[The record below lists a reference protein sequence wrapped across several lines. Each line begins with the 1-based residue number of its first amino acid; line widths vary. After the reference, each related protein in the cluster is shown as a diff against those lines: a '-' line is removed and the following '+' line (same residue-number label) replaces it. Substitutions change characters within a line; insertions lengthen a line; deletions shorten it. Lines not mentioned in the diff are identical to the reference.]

1 MDINKYMQEIEE
13 KLKEQK
19 TEEEIFEHI
28 ETVENDNNDFDSS
41 VDNSVVNN
49 VTDNSINS
57 VNSVASEFGL
67 SEPKEEGIENTATVI
82 ETTETVESPIADFVD
97 LTNETIE
104 PIIEETVR
112 EDITEIKTEPKELKV
127 EVKEQ
132 VEENKALAEQ
142 PTNSVFSVGS
152 VVGDVQQTVLGRAKA
167 KINSE
172 KILDKHADKIAKVT
186 DRAMEVETERV
197 SLTVEQQ
204 DADNKVTKQEIR
216 NKLIVLN
223 AEAKRLEKEQKQ
235 LNKEQKA
242 DHKARNNAAKWELY
256 KDKLTKMKY
265 SYVPNVFILSMLLFF
280 DGVRS
285 FFDGLGTVSTA
296 IVKAFKWVI
305 LIGVILIVLF
315 AIPVT
320 RDWLLNLFRGKM

>member
-28 ETVENDNNDFDSS
+28 ETVENDSNDFDSS

-49 VTDNSINS
+49 VTDNS

-67 SEPKEEGIENTATVI
+67 GEPKEEGIENT
-82 ETTETVESPIADFVD
+82 ETAESPIADFID
-97 LTNETIE
+97 LTTETKE
-104 PIIEETVR
+104 PIIEEKVK

-127 EVKEQ
+127 ELKEQ